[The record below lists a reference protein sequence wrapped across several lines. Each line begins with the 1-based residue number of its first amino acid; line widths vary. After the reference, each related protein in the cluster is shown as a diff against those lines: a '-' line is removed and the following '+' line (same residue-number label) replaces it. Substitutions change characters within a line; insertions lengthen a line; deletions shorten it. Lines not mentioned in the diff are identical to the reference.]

1 MDAPRASTPF
11 APPIAEGFLLVY
23 DVSDEVATLVNADAG
38 EVWDALLDAD
48 LLEVGRSSHLAVLLG
63 ALRML
68 PDVANSLIRERRLPS
83 APASM
88 RLRELTELP
97 PDRGGWVL
105 LGERPGQEIALGLV
119 GKFWRPVI
127 QWAHVGRDEFRD
139 FDEPGFGKTVYD
151 LRVLQIGDGRTL
163 LTGLMRT
170 ATTDAAARRW
180 FRRYWTFGVGSG
192 AHVLVQALLDM
203 VRDDAERRSRPGGP
217 AGTGDFDPRYRIR
230 FSSANRVFLGLLGM
244 GPSVS
249 DVHVDAERVR
259 ARMGWAFAADL
270 PRTAIRAAAPEPRMP
285 FPGWG
290 VHGWRGR
297 WLVNGS
303 SRGLVRID
311 VEPPQPARVVGV
323 RVMVR
328 ELHVSV
334 EEPDAL
340 AAALAARE
348 ATGGSCRPGSPPVGT
363 DRAGIIPSGDRGL
376 PAIRHPE
383 SGGRTDA
390 NRRRRDRS
398 G

>member
-11 APPIAEGFLLVY
+11 VPPIAEDFLPVY

-38 EVWDALLDAD
+38 RVWDALLDAD
-48 LLEVGRSSHLAVLLG
+48 LLKVGRSSRLAALLG
-63 ALRML
+63 GLRVL
-68 PDVANSLIRERRLPS
+68 PDVANSLLRGRRPPS

-88 RLRELTELP
+88 RLRDLTGLP

-151 LRVLQIGDGRTL
+151 LRVHEIAEGRTL

-170 ATTDAAARRW
+170 ATTDENARRW
-180 FRRYWTFGVGSG
+180 FRRYWTLGVGPG
-192 AHVLVQALLDM
+192 AHVLVQGLLDM
-203 VRDDAERRSRPGGP
+203 VRENAERAPRPDRP
-217 AGTGDFDPRYRIR
+217 ADTLDVDPRYPIR
-230 FSSANRVFLGLLGM
+230 FSPANRVFLGLLGM

-249 DVHVDAERVR
+249 DVRVDDRRVSV
-259 ARMGWAFAADL
+259 RMGWAFAAGL
-270 PRTAIRAAAPEPRMP
+270 PRAAIRATAVESRMP
-285 FPGWG
+285 FLGWG

-303 SRGLVRID
+303 SQGLVRID
-311 VEPPQPARVVGV
+311 VDPPQPARVVGV
-323 RVMVR
+323 RVMLR

-334 EEPDAL
+334 EQPNALVAAL
-340 AAALAARE
+340 AAAETA
-348 ATGGSCRPGSPPVGT
+348 GGS
-363 DRAGIIPSGDRGL
+363 
-376 PAIRHPE
+376 
-383 SGGRTDA
+383 
-390 NRRRRDRS
+390 
-398 G
+398 